1 MQYKCTEN
9 EREYEITS
17 LFFIAPT
24 RNEHYDNYFLLL
36 LFHLHDRYPVT
47 GVSVGSFLYHSVLYT
62 ITDTYD
68 QKRESFI
75 ISLKYDSIKL

>member
-1 MQYKCTEN
+1 MK
-9 EREYEITS
+9 ITS

-24 RNEHYDNYFLLL
+24 RNEHYDNYLLL
-36 LFHLHDRYPVT
+36 LLYHLHDRYPAT

-68 QKRESFI
+68 QKTGKFYYSFKI
-75 ISLKYDSIKL
+75 